1 MVPLTKHSPHK
12 HAWGPEFRSPA
23 SEVKARQ
30 SCVHLLSHHWG
41 DRDKSLRGLTGQPAQ
56 PNQQAPGTMRDPV
69 SKPKRNT
76 LDMGLWS
83 PLWLCFPTK
92 SNVSQICGYGNHSD
106 FKKAWEWV
114 EVEKSSFP
122 LCLLYDGD
130 SIMKLSHPSHMTLRV
145 KWQSH
150 LRSSFTVL
158 PGSPIPWCFVPTVS
172 SGKENRRNKGVSWE
186 KLLDLGH
193 GDTSKRVFSAVH

>member
-1 MVPLTKHSPHK
+1 M
-12 HAWGPEFRSPA
+12 
-23 SEVKARQ
+23 
-30 SCVHLLSHHWG
+30 HLLSHHWG
-41 DRDKSLRGLTGQPAQ
+41 DRDKSLRGLTRQPAQ

-83 PLWLCFPTK
+83 PLVRFPTK

-106 FKKAWEWV
+106 YKKAWEWV
-114 EVEKSSFP
+114 EVENSPFP
-122 LCLLYDGD
+122 LCLLYDLWRLHHEAAPSLPGP
-130 SIMKLSHPSHMTLRV
+130 ILVTKSHMTLRV

-158 PGSPIPWCFVPTVS
+158 PGSPIP
-172 SGKENRRNKGVSWE
+172 
-186 KLLDLGH
+186 
-193 GDTSKRVFSAVH
+193 